1 MAIALNS
8 WPVSSSP
15 GLVRGRLRVQSFLT
29 TGCSCAVDI
38 RLMHLHFV
46 QSLEPLQG
54 AGLGQA
60 ALSLHLAMRGA
71 PLETGYIPVIDP
83 ASATVEEMDEWILA
97 QGGQPISPEELK
109 DFVAQ
114 AQWAD
119 GKRVIRP
126 ESFRAL

>member
-1 MAIALNS
+1 MSA
-8 WPVSSSP
+8 SSLITS
-15 GLVRGRLRVQSFLT
+15 RAS
-29 TGCSCAVDI
+29 
-38 RLMHLHFV
+38 
-46 QSLEPLQG
+46 
-54 AGLGQA
+54 
-60 ALSLHLAMRGA
+60 A

-119 GKRVIRP
+119 VKAKSGIFPELPPRGTAMVEKERDLVATIRGSWSGKLSSSDKFAARKADEIRL
-126 ESFRAL
+126 EE